1 MEKIWL
7 KSYPEGVPETISTSG
22 YTSLVDVLE
31 QSCERFAKQTAYV
44 SLGREMSYAEL
55 NRQSSYFANWLRLQG
70 FKKGDAV
77 LLMMPNIL
85 QYMVCMFGVLKAGCV
100 MVNCNPLYKPRE
112 LEYQLNDSQAKAIV
126 VAENFAHVLEK
137 VKHRPYLQSV
147 VVTGVGDLLG
157 AVKGG
162 LTNFVLRRVKKTVPK
177 WTLPGH
183 VRLKQALRL
192 GSRQSYQPVNIQQDD
207 LAFLQYT
214 GGTTGVPKSAMLS
227 HGNMLANLMQAYTWV
242 REVVR
247 DGKECVI
254 TALPLYHIFALTANC
269 MLFIKLGA
277 RNVLIPDA
285 RDIPALIKTMNKEKM
300 TGFTGVNTLFNALL
314 NHPDF
319 AKVDFSSLRLVLGGG
334 MAVQKAVSERWEKVT
349 GLPLVQAYGL
359 TETSPAVTINPFDGR
374 HVEGSIGLPLPSTEL
389 VIRDDSGQNMG
400 VGEVGEI
407 CVRGPQVT
415 SGYWQKPEET
425 AQVFYADGF
434 LRTGDIGYI
443 DANGFVFLVDRKKD
457 IILVSGFNVY
467 PNEIEEVVAMHP
479 GVQEVAAVGVPDERT
494 GEAVKLF
501 VQRKDPNLTE
511 QELIKYCRQHL
522 TGYKIPHYV
531 EFRDE
536 LPKSNVGKILRK
548 ALR

>member
-162 LTNFVLRRVKKTVPK
+162 LTNFVLRRVKKAVPK
-177 WTLPGH
+177 WELPGH

-227 HGNMLANLMQAYTWV
+227 HGNMLANLMQAYVWV
-242 REVVR
+242 RAVVR

-319 AKVDFSSLRLVLGGG
+319 AKVNFSSLRLVLGGG

-389 VIRDDSGQNMG
+389 VIRDDSGQDMG

-511 QELIKYCRQHL
+511 RELIKYCRQHL

>member
-112 LEYQLNDSQAKAIV
+112 LEYQLNDSRAKAIV

-162 LTNFVLRRVKKTVPK
+162 LTNFVLRRVKKAVPK
-177 WTLPGH
+177 WELPGH

-227 HGNMLANLMQAYTWV
+227 HGNMLANLMQAYVWV
-242 REVVR
+242 RAVVR

-285 RDIPALIKTMNKEKM
+285 RDIPALIKTMNKAKM

-389 VIRDDSGQNMG
+389 VIRDDSGQDMG

-415 SGYWQKPEET
+415 SGYWQKPGET

-511 QELIKYCRQHL
+511 RELIKYCRQHL

>member
-112 LEYQLNDSQAKAIV
+112 LEYQLNDSRAKAIV

-162 LTNFVLRRVKKTVPK
+162 LTNFVLRRVKKAVPK
-177 WTLPGH
+177 WELPGH

-511 QELIKYCRQHL
+511 RELIKYCRQHL

>member
-112 LEYQLNDSQAKAIV
+112 LEYQLNDSRAKAIV

-162 LTNFVLRRVKKTVPK
+162 LTNFVLRRVKKAVPK

-319 AKVDFSSLRLVLGGG
+319 AKVNFSSLRLVLGGG

-389 VIRDDSGQNMG
+389 VIRDDSGQDMG

-415 SGYWQKPEET
+415 SGYWQKPGET

-511 QELIKYCRQHL
+511 RELIKYCRQHL

>member
-7 KSYPEGVPETISTSG
+7 KSYPEDVPETISTSG

-162 LTNFVLRRVKKTVPK
+162 LTNFVLRRVKKAVPK

-511 QELIKYCRQHL
+511 RELIKYCRQHL

>member
-7 KSYPEGVPETISTSG
+7 KSYPEDVPETISTSG

-112 LEYQLNDSQAKAIV
+112 LEYQLNDSRAKAIV

-162 LTNFVLRRVKKTVPK
+162 LTNFVLRRVKKAVPK
-177 WTLPGH
+177 WELPGH

-192 GSRQSYQPVNIQQDD
+192 GSRQSYQPVNIQQED

-227 HGNMLANLMQAYTWV
+227 HGNMLANLMQAYVWV
-242 REVVR
+242 RAVVR

-319 AKVDFSSLRLVLGGG
+319 AKVNFSSLRLVLGGG

-389 VIRDDSGQNMG
+389 VIRDDSGQDMG

-511 QELIKYCRQHL
+511 RELIKYCRQHL

>member
-162 LTNFVLRRVKKTVPK
+162 LTNFVLRRVKKAVPK

-511 QELIKYCRQHL
+511 RELIKYCRQHL

>member
-112 LEYQLNDSQAKAIV
+112 LEYQLNDSRAKAIV

-227 HGNMLANLMQAYTWV
+227 HGNMLANLMQAYVWV
-242 REVVR
+242 RAVVR

-285 RDIPALIKTMNKEKM
+285 RDIPALIKTMDKEKM

-415 SGYWQKPEET
+415 SGYWQKPGET

>member
-511 QELIKYCRQHL
+511 RELIKYCRQHL

>member
-112 LEYQLNDSQAKAIV
+112 LEYQLNDSRAKAIV

-162 LTNFVLRRVKKTVPK
+162 LTNFVLRRVKKAVPK

-227 HGNMLANLMQAYTWV
+227 HGNMLANLMQAYVWV
-242 REVVR
+242 RAVVR

-389 VIRDDSGQNMG
+389 VIRDDSGQDMG

-511 QELIKYCRQHL
+511 RELIKYCRQHL

>member
-112 LEYQLNDSQAKAIV
+112 LEYQLNDSRAKAIV

-162 LTNFVLRRVKKTVPK
+162 LTNFVLRRVKKAVPK
-177 WTLPGH
+177 WELPGH

-227 HGNMLANLMQAYTWV
+227 HGNMLANLMQAYVWV
-242 REVVR
+242 RAVVR

-319 AKVDFSSLRLVLGGG
+319 AKVNFSSLRLVLGGG

-389 VIRDDSGQNMG
+389 VIRDDSGQDMG

>member
-1 MEKIWL
+1 
-7 KSYPEGVPETISTSG
+7 
-22 YTSLVDVLE
+22 
-31 QSCERFAKQTAYV
+31 
-44 SLGREMSYAEL
+44 
-55 NRQSSYFANWLRLQG
+55 
-70 FKKGDAV
+70 KKA
-77 LLMMPNIL
+77 
-85 QYMVCMFGVLKAGCV
+85 
-100 MVNCNPLYKPRE
+100 
-112 LEYQLNDSQAKAIV
+112 
-126 VAENFAHVLEK
+126 
-137 VKHRPYLQSV
+137 
-147 VVTGVGDLLG
+147 
-157 AVKGG
+157 
-162 LTNFVLRRVKKTVPK
+162 VPK
-177 WTLPGH
+177 WELPGH

-227 HGNMLANLMQAYTWV
+227 HGNMLANLMQAYVWV
-242 REVVR
+242 RAVVR

-319 AKVDFSSLRLVLGGG
+319 AKVNFSSLRLVLGGG

-389 VIRDDSGQNMG
+389 VIRDDSGQDMG

-457 IILVSGFNVY
+457 II
-467 PNEIEEVVAMHP
+467 
-479 GVQEVAAVGVPDERT
+479 
-494 GEAVKLF
+494 
-501 VQRKDPNLTE
+501 
-511 QELIKYCRQHL
+511 
-522 TGYKIPHYV
+522 
-531 EFRDE
+531 
-536 LPKSNVGKILRK
+536 
-548 ALR
+548 

>member
-162 LTNFVLRRVKKTVPK
+162 LTNFVLRRVKKAVPK
-177 WTLPGH
+177 WELPGH

-319 AKVDFSSLRLVLGGG
+319 AKVNFSSLRLVLGGG

-389 VIRDDSGQNMG
+389 VIRDDSGQDMG

-511 QELIKYCRQHL
+511 RELIKYCRQHL

>member
-112 LEYQLNDSQAKAIV
+112 LEYQLNDSRAKAIV

-162 LTNFVLRRVKKTVPK
+162 LTNFVLRRVKKAVPK
-177 WTLPGH
+177 WELPGH

-227 HGNMLANLMQAYTWV
+227 HGNMLANLMQAYVWV
-242 REVVR
+242 RAVVR

-319 AKVDFSSLRLVLGGG
+319 AKVNFSSLRLVLGGG

-389 VIRDDSGQNMG
+389 VIRDDSGQDMG

-511 QELIKYCRQHL
+511 RELIKYCRQHL